1 MKKITLFLLFL
12 GFNQLH
18 AQEVE
23 LTKENKVLVDGK
35 EVLKY
40 EKADNWQYSFYNLAG
55 DEILMFKYQNNQT
68 QNDQTDDYFTLL
80 FLTQH
85 KKVETSDF
93 SLIYAANSKKNMQK
107 LVKLLIKEKVI
118 DLNGAIDVEKLEVF
132 YEKYNQ
138 KIK

>member
-1 MKKITLFLLFL
+1 MKKIVLSLLLL
-12 GFNQLH
+12 GFNHLH

-23 LTKENKVLVDGK
+23 LSKDNKVIVDGK
-35 EVLKY
+35 EILTY
-40 EKADNWQYSFYNLAG
+40 EKADNWQYSFFNSG
-55 DEILMFKYQNNQT
+55 GEEILMFKYQNNQT
-68 QNDQTDDYFTLL
+68 QDDQSDDYFTLN
-80 FLTQH
+80 FLTLH

-107 LVKLLIKEKVI
+107 LIKLLLKEKVI
-118 DLNGAIDVEKLEVF
+118 DMSGAVDTGKLDIF

>member
-1 MKKITLFLLFL
+1 MKKVLLSLLLL
-12 GFNQLH
+12 GFNHLY

-23 LTKENKVLVDGK
+23 LSKENKVIVDGK

-40 EKADNWQYSFYNLAG
+40 EKIDNWQYSFYNLGG

-68 QNDQTDDYFTLL
+68 QDDQTDDYFTLN
-80 FLTQH
+80 FLTRH

-107 LVKLLIKEKVI
+107 LIKLLMKEKVLDMNGVI
-118 DLNGAIDVEKLEVF
+118 DTNKLDVF